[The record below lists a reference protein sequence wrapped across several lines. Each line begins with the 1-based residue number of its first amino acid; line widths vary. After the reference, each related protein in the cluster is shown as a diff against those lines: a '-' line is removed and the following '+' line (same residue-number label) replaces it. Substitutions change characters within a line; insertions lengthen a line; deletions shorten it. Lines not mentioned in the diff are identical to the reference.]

1 MEIRSL
7 KNSSL
12 CVINETGWFVL
23 NYNPEDKLHV
33 KPDDTLVF
41 LFAKEGE
48 RVAEMDHDKDLM
60 YEFYEPGEY
69 GIGQTYISGTAIKTN
84 SSEGATSYEIAYVLD
99 NGNARVCCLSDM
111 HNTLDRHSV
120 SLIGSVVALVVDLNR
135 YAMSSVEII
144 KMARDMDAKVI
155 LPKIQD
161 GSEQHQKILAE
172 LAKEFGATIAPPL
185 ERYIIKSSL
194 RTQTTVSIQP
204 IK

>member
-1 MEIRSL
+1 
-7 KNSSL
+7 
-12 CVINETGWFVL
+12 
-23 NYNPEDKLHV
+23 
-33 KPDDTLVF
+33 
-41 LFAKEGE
+41 
-48 RVAEMDHDKDLM
+48 
-60 YEFYEPGEY
+60 
-69 GIGQTYISGTAIKTN
+69 
-84 SSEGATSYEIAYVLD
+84 
-99 NGNARVCCLSDM
+99 
-111 HNTLDRHSV
+111 
-120 SLIGSVVALVVDLNR
+120 
-135 YAMSSVEII
+135 MSSVEII